1 METSSISSLDINEYF
16 DKVYAFIDY
25 ESTVLQQHFEFV
37 RNWILND
44 KSISEMKRTH
54 LLNALDNREEKWNVS
69 QQEGKCFD
77 IWTSGNDE
85 LNKIIQNAQ
94 LNATSPDSIVEW
106 VPYENFK
113 EN

>member
-69 QQEGKCFD
+69 QQEGVEYICKNCQGT
-77 IWTSGNDE
+77 IHA
-85 LNKIIQNAQ
+85 IQYCEFCIR
-94 LNATSPDSIVEW
+94 D
-106 VPYENFK
+106 F
-113 EN
+113 